1 MSILEVSVLEVS
13 ALEVSALE
21 VSALEVSALKKLSSS
36 YMQETK
42 KETLHHQETRS
53 TPPAK
58 QTRTIN

>member
-42 KETLHHQETRS
+42 RETRS

-58 QTRTIN
+58 QTRTINQHT